1 MFWAKTI
8 FSAHFGKFLVTTPC
22 VDMTKGY
29 IGTLF
34 SFQIFLI
41 SRSEF
46 SDFVILSASVLE
58 RL

>member
-1 MFWAKTI
+1 VNTP
-8 FSAHFGKFLVTTPC
+8 SA
-22 VDMTKGY
+22 DMTKGY

-34 SFQIFLI
+34 SLQIFLI

-46 SDFVILSASVLE
+46 SDFIILSASVLE